1 MYSFK
6 RLFSLLI
13 CIIFISLISCKSGGD
28 SPTAPT
34 STGGSIN
41 GKVVDIN
48 GNGVTGVTIKFQFNA
63 QIYNILTDSN
73 GNFSITFFE
82 NGTYT
87 VTPSMNNYEFSPLS
101 TQIQING
108 NDVIDVNFTAS
119 TSTNGS
125 ISGKVVD
132 INGNGVTGVTITYQ
146 LDNQLNTIMTDSN
159 GNFSITIV
167 ENGTYTVTPSLYNY
181 EFSPSSTQIQI
192 SGNDITNAN
201 FTKSAIDLKFS
212 PLSSEIAEVG
222 QTTVVNVIVEK
233 ASKLI
238 SARFIISFD
247 ASLVEVTDI
256 ETRGTGFIFTD
267 AGVSVIEAEKEIDNE
282 NGSIVV
288 GVGGLKQ
295 NFTGVG
301 GDGILAS
308 ITFKGKTSGTGN
320 LSFDTTQ
327 SDNILLLNHSTNID
341 GWEKETFKTQ
351 DGTITVQ

>member
-1 MYSFK
+1 M
-6 RLFSLLI
+6 SLSQSGH
-13 CIIFISLISCKSGGD
+13 IFISLISCKSGGD

-167 ENGTYTVTPSLYNY
+167 ENGTYTVTP
-181 EFSPSSTQIQI
+181 I
-192 SGNDITNAN
+192 GNN
-201 FTKSAIDLKFS
+201 
-212 PLSSEIAEVG
+212 
-222 QTTVVNVIVEK
+222 
-233 ASKLI
+233 
-238 SARFIISFD
+238 
-247 ASLVEVTDI
+247 
-256 ETRGTGFIFTD
+256 
-267 AGVSVIEAEKEIDNE
+267 
-282 NGSIVV
+282 
-288 GVGGLKQ
+288 
-295 NFTGVG
+295 
-301 GDGILAS
+301 
-308 ITFKGKTSGTGN
+308 
-320 LSFDTTQ
+320 
-327 SDNILLLNHSTNID
+327 
-341 GWEKETFKTQ
+341 
-351 DGTITVQ
+351 

>member
-48 GNGVTGVTIKFQFNA
+48 GNGVTGVTIRFQFSN
-63 QIYNILTDSN
+63 QIYTKMTDSN
-73 GNFSITFFE
+73 GNFSISFFE

-87 VTPSMNNYEFSPLS
+87 VTPSLYYYDFSPS
-101 TQIQING
+101 SAQIQIND
-108 NDVIDVNFTAS
+108 NDITDVNFT
-119 TSTNGS
+119 
-125 ISGKVVD
+125 K
-132 INGNGVTGVTITYQ
+132 
-146 LDNQLNTIMTDSN
+146 L
-159 GNFSITIV
+159 
-167 ENGTYTVTPSLYNY
+167 
-181 EFSPSSTQIQI
+181 
-192 SGNDITNAN
+192 
-201 FTKSAIDLKFS
+201 AIDLKFS
-212 PLSSEIAEVG
+212 PLSSEIAEAG
-222 QTTVVNVIVEK
+222 QTTVVNVVVEK
-233 ASKLI
+233 ASRLI
-238 SARFIISFD
+238 SARFIISFN
-247 ASLVEVTDI
+247 ASLVEVTNI
-256 ETRGTGFIFTD
+256 ETGGTGFIFTD
-267 AGVSVIEAEKEIDNE
+267 AGVSVIDAEKTYDNV

-301 GDGILAS
+301 GNGILAS

-327 SDNILLLNHSTNID
+327 SNNIVLINYSPNVV
-341 GWEKETFKTQ
+341 GGEKETINTH
-351 DGTITVQ
+351 DGTITVR